1 MINRISYLLDII
13 RQFAGKHVMVIGD
26 VMLDEYL
33 NGAVDRISPEAP
45 VPVVSLE
52 SRDSKPG
59 GAANVALN
67 LKALGATVSLIGLRG
82 ADDAGM
88 TLSNALTTAHISAA
102 YLVKSTTRRTTRKA
116 RVMSQ
121 GQQLLRVDT
130 EDAQVPNEMER
141 ELLLDNVKQCLDDF
155 NIDVII
161 FQDYDKGV
169 LDEKLITQVIGLA
182 KTLGIPTVVDPKARN
197 LWHYKEVT
205 LFKPNLKEVSAALP
219 SFIIDPK
226 FEDSLTKAHKQLQ
239 ELLNHQQ
246 SLITLGSEGA
256 FLAVED
262 GNFRIAA
269 HPRRIADVCGA
280 GDSVV
285 AVAALALA
293 VGVAHQDLVEL
304 ANLAGGLT
312 CEYVGV
318 HPIGISD
325 LERGIEALPS

>member
-1 MINRISYLLDII
+1 MSDRPNHLLNVIE
-13 RQFAGKHVMVIGD
+13 QFAGKRVLVLGD

-33 NGAVDRISPEAP
+33 YGSVDRVSPEAP
-45 VPVVSLE
+45 VPVVSLR
-52 SRDSKPG
+52 SRASKPG

-67 LKALGATVSLIGLRG
+67 LNSLGAEVVLIGLIG
-82 ADDAGM
+82 PDDAGES
-88 TLSNALTTAHISAA
+88 LASALQKDGIDPA
-102 YLVKSTTRRTTRKA
+102 YLITSPSRRTTRKA

-130 EDAQVPNEMER
+130 EDAQPPNDNER
-141 ELLLDNVKQCLDDF
+141 ERLFAQVKGCLTAENV
-155 NIDVII
+155 DVVL

-169 LDEKLITQVIGLA
+169 LDEQLIKAVTALA
-182 KTLGIPTVVDPKARN
+182 KRAGIPTVVDPKARN
-197 LWHYKEVT
+197 LWHYEGVT

-219 SFIIDPK
+219 ALSIQ
-226 FEDSLTKAHKQLQ
+226 ENQMASLTAAHDALKA
-239 ELLNHQQ
+239 LLNHEQ
-246 SLITLGSEGA
+246 SLITLGSGGA
-256 FLAVED
+256 FLAH
-262 GNFRIAA
+262 GQSHKKIAA

-293 VGVAHQDLVEL
+293 VNATAEDLLEL

-318 HPIGISD
+318 HPIGIAD
-325 LERGIEALPS
+325 LERGINELD

>member
-1 MINRISYLLDII
+1 MSDRTPHLLNVIKK
-13 RQFAGKHVMVIGD
+13 FAGKRVLVLGD

-33 NGAVDRISPEAP
+33 NGSVDRVSPEAP
-45 VPVVSLE
+45 VPVVSLH
-52 SRDSKPG
+52 SRTSKPG

-67 LKALGATVSLIGLRG
+67 LSSLGAEVVLIGLIG
-82 ADDAGM
+82 PDDAGEK
-88 TLSNALTTAHISAA
+88 LASALGSDGIDASH
-102 YLVKSTTRRTTRKA
+102 LVTSSSRRTTRKA

-130 EDAQVPNEMER
+130 EDDQAPSEDER
-141 ELLLDNVKQCLDDF
+141 QRLFDRVKACLLKGS
-155 NIDVII
+155 IDVIL

-169 LDEKLITQVIGLA
+169 LDEQLIKGVTELA
-182 KTLGIPTVVDPKARN
+182 KRAGIPTVVDPKARN
-197 LWHYKEVT
+197 LWHYVGVT

-219 SFIIDPK
+219 ALSI
-226 FEDSLTKAHKQLQ
+226 EANQLDSLVAAHDALHA
-239 ELLNHQQ
+239 LLNHEQ
-246 SLITLGSEGA
+246 SLITLGSGGA
-256 FLAVED
+256 FLAQ
-262 GNFRIAA
+262 GQTHRKIAA

-293 VGVAHQDLVEL
+293 VDAEATDLLEL

-318 HPIGISD
+318 HPIGIAD
-325 LERGIEALPS
+325 LKRGIKELD